1 MVLKQELDRT
11 ITVTGQNTG
20 KKEGQLFST
29 ASLKA
34 ELKLVKT
41 IKKCATPNFAM

>member
-20 KKEGQLFST
+20 KKEGQLFS
-29 ASLKA
+29 AAFPQSRI
-34 ELKLVKT
+34 KT
-41 IKKCATPNFAM
+41 CEDI